1 MEKRSK
7 SNNIISS
14 WLIKKGWS
22 LYKHQE
28 EILKSLKFEDNILLT
43 SPTGTGKTISGF
55 LPSFL
60 DLSQLKKSNN
70 ILHTLY
76 ISPLK
81 SLTYDIERN
90 IIESLKEIDINIR
103 IESRTGDTS
112 HLRKKNQLL
121 NPPDILMTTIESF
134 AILMS
139 EKSSYEFFKNIKFV
153 IIDEIH
159 TFLNKKRGEL
169 LSLNLARLNCISKS
183 HKKIMLSA
191 TIKDCE
197 DASRYFCDK
206 KAFLI
211 NAEVKKQF
219 SVKILSDIHNIPWT
233 GYTPQYVI
241 KLIYKKL
248 EGNICIIFVNTR
260 AQAELLFQNLW
271 KINKKK
277 LKIALHHGS
286 LEKKIRFKVE
296 NKMVNDELDCVIA
309 TSSLDLGID
318 WSNVNLIIQIG
329 APKGVTRL
337 IQRIGRSN
345 HFLNGQSTAYLV
357 PTNKFEFLECS
368 VALQAIK
375 ENDLEEITH
384 RKGSID
390 VLAQHITGV
399 ACSTEFCPDE
409 LYSNI
414 ITSWP
419 FRNISKK
426 TFNEILNFLSTGGY
440 SLSTYDQFRKLEK
453 NSNGKYEIKQKK
465 FIKQYKMNVGTI
477 VESEM
482 LEVKLNNKKLGQIE
496 EWFIQR
502 LEKGDTFLFGGEIL
516 ALESIKM
523 NIVKVI
529 KTKALRPKIP
539 SYAGGRMPLS
549 TKLAYR
555 VIELINNKDEWKK
568 LPCTII
574 TWLESQNNNSTLPPR
589 NGMLI
594 ESFPRNI
601 GNINVVY
608 YLFYTFEGSNV
619 NQTLGFIISK
629 KLEFQGIKAL
639 GFVCTDYALAMWVNK
654 KIKNVNELFEFN
666 NFKKSLFN
674 WLEESSLFRRNFKK
688 VSVISGLLDRGFPNK
703 KKNQLSINSDL
714 IFKVLKKYE
723 RNHILIRATEE
734 ESKRDL
740 IEIDRLEKYVSKINK
755 NILIRNLKNPSPL
768 SIPLVLQI
776 NTEVLNKNIVDE
788 YYLKEIEKELL
799 LEAGFK

>member
-1 MEKRSK
+1 MKNNKNS
-7 SNNIISS
+7 NIISS

-22 LYKHQE
+22 LYRHQK
-28 EILKSLKFEDNILLT
+28 EILKNVNIEDNILLT
-43 SPTGTGKTISGF
+43 SPTGTGKTLSGF
-55 LPSFL
+55 LPSLL
-60 DLSQLKKSNN
+60 DLSQLKKSNK

-90 IIESLKEIDINIR
+90 IVETLNEIDINIK
-103 IESRTGDTS
+103 IDTRTGDTS

-121 NPPDILMTTIESF
+121 NPPNILMTTIESF

-139 EKSSYEFFKNIKFV
+139 EKSSYEFFRNIKFV

-169 LSLNLARLNCISKS
+169 LSLNLARLNNISKS

-197 DASRYFCDK
+197 DACRYFCNK

-211 NAEVKKQF
+211 NAKVKKQI
-219 SVKILSDIHNIPWT
+219 SVKILSDIHKIPWT
-233 GYTPQYVI
+233 GYTPQYAI
-241 KLIYKKL
+241 KLIYEKL
-248 EGNICIIFVNTR
+248 EGNTCIIFVNTR

-271 KINKKK
+271 KINEKK

-286 LEKKIRFKVE
+286 LEKRIRLQVE
-296 NKMVNDELDCVIA
+296 NKMANGELDCVIA

-318 WSNVNLIIQIG
+318 WSSVNLIIQIG

-337 IQRIGRSN
+337 VQRIGRSN
-345 HFLNGQSTAYLV
+345 HFLDGQSTAYLV
-357 PTNKFEFLECS
+357 PTNKFEFLECT
-368 VALQAIK
+368 VAIQAIK
-375 ENDLEEITH
+375 ENDLEEIIH

-399 ACSTEFCPDE
+399 ACSTEFCSDS

-414 ITSWP
+414 LKSWP

-426 TFNEILNFLSTGGY
+426 TFNEVLNFLSTGGY
-440 SLSTYDQFRKLEK
+440 SLSNYDQFRKLEK
-453 NSNGKYEIKQKK
+453 KSNGRYEIKKKK

-496 EWFIQR
+496 EWFIKR

-523 NIVKVI
+523 NIVKVSR
-529 KTKALRPKIP
+529 TKAHRPKIP
-539 SYAGGRMPLS
+539 SYAGGKMPLS
-549 TKLAYR
+549 TKLAFR
-555 VIELINNKDEWKK
+555 VIELINNKDKWKK
-568 LPCTII
+568 LPSTII
-574 TWLESQNNNSTLPPR
+574 TWLESQKNNSILPPQ

-601 GNINVVY
+601 DSMNEVY

-619 NQTLGFIISK
+619 NQTLGFVISK

-666 NFKKSLFN
+666 NFKKSLIN

-703 KKNQLSINSDL
+703 KKNHLSINSDL

-740 IEIDRLEKYVSKINK
+740 IEIDRLEKYVQRINK
-755 NILIRNLKNPSPL
+755 NILIKNLKKPSPL
-768 SIPLVLQI
+768 SIPLILQI
-776 NTEVLNKNIVDE
+776 NTEVLNKDIVDE
-788 YYLKEIEKELL
+788 YYLNEIEKKLL
-799 LEAGFK
+799 LEAGLK